1 MYKKFEDGLVKV
13 ETGFVCIGLMLLIV
27 TVFAAAVLRF
37 FGIDMSWSTDLAQL
51 AFAWVSFIGAD
62 LAMRKDRHM
71 GVDMLTNKLP
81 AKIQNALRLA
91 IYCLIL
97 AFLLAGVYYGIS
109 LCVINPDRKYNTLYI
124 SYSFATASCP
134 IGCALMSLTAVKR
147 IVECV
152 RRFMSNDYSY
162 FEKNGSLTVEY

>member
-97 AFLLAGVYYGIS
+97 AFLLAGVYS
-109 LCVINPDRKYNTLYI
+109 VTL
-124 SYSFATASCP
+124 
-134 IGCALMSLTAVKR
+134 LRQQAVR
-147 IVECV
+147 
-152 RRFMSNDYSY
+152 
-162 FEKNGSLTVEY
+162 

>member
-1 MYKKFEDGLVKV
+1 
-13 ETGFVCIGLMLLIV
+13 
-27 TVFAAAVLRF
+27 
-37 FGIDMSWSTDLAQL
+37 
-51 AFAWVSFIGAD
+51 
-62 LAMRKDRHM
+62 MRKDRHM

-162 FEKNGSLTVEY
+162 FEKKEVEA

>member
-97 AFLLAGVYYGIS
+97 AFLLAGLCMEFLFVTLKYPDQKIQYALYAVYS
-109 LCVINPDRKYNTLYI
+109 L
-124 SYSFATASCP
+124 ATASCP

-162 FEKNGSLTVEY
+162 FEKKEVEA

>member
-1 MYKKFEDGLVKV
+1 MYKKFEDVLVKG

-71 GVDMLTNKLP
+71 GVDMLTNRLP

-109 LCVINPDRKYNTLYI
+109 LCVINLYI

-162 FEKNGSLTVEY
+162 FEKKEVEA